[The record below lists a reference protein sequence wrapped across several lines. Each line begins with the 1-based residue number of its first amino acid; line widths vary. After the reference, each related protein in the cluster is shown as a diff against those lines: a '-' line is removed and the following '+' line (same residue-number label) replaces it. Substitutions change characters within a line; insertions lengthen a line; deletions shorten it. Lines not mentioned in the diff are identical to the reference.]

1 MRRRSGFVLRACSL
15 LTVLCLSGGL
25 AAPAWAG
32 GANSFRVSSQP
43 REIVFFV
50 GVTSFEEAQ
59 TRSVTVYGDGTALL
73 HLDTEKETLEQV
85 ALKLEREELEAT
97 LKTALEHNLTRW
109 DSEGLGRRAEALGA
123 RTLGAESKS
132 RTRLLLAFESLTHD
146 GMTERT
152 VSRTLVLHDSRALK
166 AAFPELDEYAAVVQ
180 IEDWMESLWQRSPL
194 EGTARPTAES
204 TAAVPTGSDELLLR
218 AESGPGMALRK
229 AKVEFFGDGGVLL
242 EIRQPSGE
250 LLQSRRG
257 KLGAA
262 ELAEFQKLARR
273 LAVFDPRA
281 IAVQMFRKS
290 GRSTPLASSDSGPQV
305 FEIRLKGADGADWIH
320 RFEYT
325 GGISASRFPSI
336 RELED
341 IQRVWSLGI
350 KASGGK
356 F

>member
-15 LTVLCLSGGL
+15 LTVFCLSGGL

-85 ALKLEREELEAT
+85 VLKLEREELEAT
-97 LKTALEHNLTRW
+97 LKTALEHHLTRW

-132 RTRLLLAFESLTHD
+132 RTRLLLAFESLTHE
-146 GMTERT
+146 GMTERA

-166 AAFPELDEYAAVVQ
+166 AAFPEIDEYAAVVQ
-180 IEDWMESLWQRSPL
+180 IEDWMESLWQRAPL
-194 EGTARPTAES
+194 EGTARPSAES
-204 TAAVPTGSDELLLR
+204 TAAVPTGSDEVLLR
-218 AESGPGMALRK
+218 AESKGMSLRK
-229 AKVEFFGDGGVLL
+229 MKVEFYGDGGMRLDIL
-242 EIRQPSGE
+242 KPSGE
-250 LLQSRRG
+250 SLNSFRG

-262 ELAEFQKLARR
+262 ELAEFRSLARR

-290 GRSTPLASSDSGPQV
+290 GKSTPLSSSDSSPQI
-305 FEIRLKGADGADWIH
+305 FEIRLKGADGADLIH

-325 GGISASRFPSI
+325 GGISASRYPSI
-336 RELED
+336 QELAD

-350 KASGGK
+350 QVSGGK